1 MAFCISCGR
10 ELKDDDLF
18 CPKCG
23 AKNETVTVEEP
34 MAAPESK
41 EESIALADKLFSE
54 YKSLERVT
62 REIEDVKSRL
72 CLQVGNTP
80 KQHAAFKFFWPFL
93 IYAAIAFTIGYVIA
107 SICAYSS
114 PEAALFFLALGLIA
128 IPILLIIGGVRAV
141 RLREEY
147 NRTEY
152 DSVIR
157 RNQQQ
162 ELDKRNHDALIR
174 KRQNILDKL
183 KEYNPIVPV
192 TLRDSASM
200 SKIKILLQTDKA
212 ESFGDA
218 VKILKR

>member
-80 KQHAAFKFFWPFL
+80 KQHAAFFYHWLRYRFDL
-93 IYAAIAFTIGYVIA
+93 
-107 SICAYSS
+107 C
-114 PEAALFFLALGLIA
+114 LFI
-128 IPILLIIGGVRAV
+128 
-141 RLREEY
+141 
-147 NRTEY
+147 T
-152 DSVIR
+152 
-157 RNQQQ
+157 
-162 ELDKRNHDALIR
+162 
-174 KRQNILDKL
+174 
-183 KEYNPIVPV
+183 
-192 TLRDSASM
+192 
-200 SKIKILLQTDKA
+200 
-212 ESFGDA
+212 
-218 VKILKR
+218 